1 MFGIGPYEML
11 VVGFIALLIFGHRLP
26 EVMRN
31 LGRGVSEFKKG
42 IANVNDEIRRIE
54 DAGPASTP

>member
-11 VVGFIALLIFGHRLP
+11 FVGFVALLIFGHRLP

-42 IANVNDEIRRIE
+42 IANVEDEIRRIE
-54 DAGPASTP
+54 DAGPASTT

>member
-11 VVGFIALLIFGHRLP
+11 VVGFVALLIFGHKLP
-26 EVMRN
+26 DVMRN

-42 IANVNDEIRRIE
+42 IANVEDEIRRIE
-54 DAGPASTP
+54 DAGPASTT